1 MPRTPRATG
10 ASAPRPRSRVRA
22 GVKKFPWPRRAARL
36 LRLLHTFHEF
46 GHLWTLLDTPCP
58 NLTLAVRVSFSRPTY
73 IFGHFGYFCV
83 YFCKEEE
90 ETVRWRALPRLVRLN
105 EQRTTRKNGHHHG
118 KKDF

>member
-1 MPRTPRATG
+1 M
-10 ASAPRPRSRVRA
+10 RA
-22 GVKKFPWPRRAARL
+22 GEKKIPWPRPDARL
-36 LRLLHTFHEF
+36 LRLLHPFHEF

-90 ETVRWRALPRLVRLN
+90 ETVFMKMFLGKEVRPPR
-105 EQRTTRKNGHHHG
+105 NGSEVS
-118 KKDF
+118 KI